1 MAEAAS
7 NPVPRVDLPSG
18 PVTLESLDDLAAQLN
33 QLAGEAK
40 QILQSSEAPIA
51 NARLKLE
58 QAGELLMAHKTEW
71 DTSAVADQITAAT
84 QLQTD
89 VSQLNQQIQELGV
102 RTHTG
107 LGGLFHSLTDGH
119 HEHELETQRSKV
131 LDQLKAALDTF
142 IEQVPV
148 KTIPEADALRADAQ
162 LQLAQAKS
170 IIDQQHAK
178 IEEGKALGDE
188 IQRRQAAMKAMGFDS
203 LYTVAWLQTH
213 GPTPVD
219 SPLELRPKEHAYV
232 SVPAV
237 LARLTTRTRY
247 AGGSQGFSFPIGH
260 TGIRYRVGS
269 FSGHPVQSSSI
280 SDIDEGTLVLTNMRI
295 AFIGK
300 LKSVVTQLPKLV
312 HVEVYNDALSVFQE
326 GRENPNFYKVSAP
339 QYFLFYVNWTLD
351 HLGEAAG

>member
-1 MAEAAS
+1 MVEAVRDQG
-7 NPVPRVDLPSG
+7 PQVVLPSG
-18 PVTLESLDDLAAQLN
+18 TVTLESLDDLAARLS
-33 QLAGEAK
+33 QLAAQAN
-40 QILQSSEAPIA
+40 QILQSSEPPIA

-58 QAGELLMAHKTEW
+58 QAGELLIARKTEW
-71 DTSAVADQITAAT
+71 DTGAVADQIAAAT

-89 VSQLNQQIQELGV
+89 VSQLNQQIQELGS
-102 RTHTG
+102 RPHTG
-107 LGGLFHSLTDGH
+107 LGGYVRSLTDGH

-131 LDQLKAALDTF
+131 LDQLKAALATF

-148 KTIPEADALRADAQ
+148 KTIPEADALRADAE

-170 IIDQQHAK
+170 LIDEQHAK
-178 IEEGKALGDE
+178 IEAGKALGDE

-203 LYTVAWLQTH
+203 LYTAAWLQTH

-219 SPLELRPKEHAYV
+219 SPLALKPKEQAYV

-269 FSGHPVQSSSI
+269 FSGHPVLSSSI
-280 SDIDEGTLVLTNMRI
+280 TDVDEGTLVLTNMRI

-312 HVEVYNDALSVFQE
+312 HIELYNDALSVFQE
-326 GRENPNFYKVSAP
+326 GKENPNFYKIGAP
-339 QYFLFYVNWTLD
+339 QYFLFYVNWVLD
-351 HLGEAAG
+351 HNA

>member
-1 MAEAAS
+1 MVEPVS
-7 NPVPRVDLPSG
+7 DQVPRVDLPSG
-18 PVTLESLDDLAAQLN
+18 PVTLESLDALVAQLN
-33 QLAGEAK
+33 QLDAEAK

-51 NARLKLE
+51 NARLKVE

-71 DTSAVADQITAAT
+71 DTSAIANQVTAAT

-89 VSQLNQQIQELGV
+89 VSQLNQQIQELAS
-102 RTHTG
+102 RPHTG
-107 LGGLFHSLTDGH
+107 LGGFLHSLTDGH
-119 HEHELETQRSKV
+119 HEHELEAQRSKV
-131 LDQLKAALDTF
+131 LDQLHAVLATF
-142 IEQVPV
+142 VEQVPV
-148 KTIPEADALRADAQ
+148 KTIPEADALRAEAQ

-170 IIDQQHAK
+170 LIDEQHAK
-178 IEEGKALGDE
+178 IDAGKAIADE

-203 LYTVAWLQTH
+203 LYTAAWLQTH
-213 GPTPVD
+213 GPAPVD
-219 SPLELRPKEHAYV
+219 SPLTLKPKEHAYV

-280 SDIDEGTLVLTNMRI
+280 TDVDQGTLVLTNMRI

-312 HVEVYNDALSVFQE
+312 HVELYNDALSVFQE
-326 GRENPNFYKVSAP
+326 GRENPNFYKISAP
-339 QYFLFYVNWTLD
+339 QYFLFYVNWILD
-351 HLGEAAG
+351 HQG

>member
-1 MAEAAS
+1 MAEAVS
-7 NPVPRVDLPSG
+7 SPVPRVDLPSG
-18 PVTLESLDDLAAQLN
+18 QVTLESLDDLAAQLN
-33 QLAGEAK
+33 QLATEAK
-40 QILQSSEAPIA
+40 QILQSSEAPIG

-89 VSQLNQQIQELGV
+89 VSQLNQQIQELGS
-102 RTHTG
+102 RPHTG
-107 LGGLFHSLTDGH
+107 LGGFLHSLTDGH
-119 HEHELETQRSKV
+119 HEHELEAQRSKV
-131 LDQLKAALDTF
+131 LDQLNAALATF
-142 IEQVPV
+142 VEQVPV
-148 KTIPEADALRADAQ
+148 KTIPEADALRADAE
-162 LQLAQAKS
+162 LELAQAKS
-170 IIDQQHAK
+170 LIDQQHAK

-188 IQRRQAAMKAMGFDS
+188 IQRRRAAMKAMGFDS
-203 LYTVAWLQTH
+203 LYTAAWLQTH

-219 SPLELRPKEHAYV
+219 SPLALKPKEQAYV

-280 SDIDEGTLVLTNMRI
+280 TDVDQGTLVLTNMRI

-312 HVEVYNDALSVFQE
+312 HVELYNDALSVFQE
-326 GRENPNFYKVSAP
+326 GKESPNFYKIGSP
-339 QYFLFYVNWTLD
+339 QYFLFYVNWILD
-351 HLGEAAG
+351 HNA